1 MDEFIACVDNC
12 ALITR
17 NLRKLD
23 RPDAARIIKNFHKLV
38 QHIMFINLD
47 RLVGGKEYTEDWD
60 AYKWER
66 ALDNFTDFLER
77 GPENDL

>member
-1 MDEFIACVDNC
+1 
-12 ALITR
+12 
-17 NLRKLD
+17 
-23 RPDAARIIKNFHKLV
+23 
-38 QHIMFINLD
+38 MFINLD

-77 GPENDL
+77 GTENDL